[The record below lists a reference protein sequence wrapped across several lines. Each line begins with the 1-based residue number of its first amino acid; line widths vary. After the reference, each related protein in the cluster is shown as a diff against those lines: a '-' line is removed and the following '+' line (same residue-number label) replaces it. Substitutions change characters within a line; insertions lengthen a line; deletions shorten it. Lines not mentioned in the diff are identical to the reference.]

1 MHYLAVD
8 LLYDFQCI
16 ADACPNTCCAG
27 WNIAIDEKT
36 YQKMVENEEILGIAA
51 DDWLEKKD
59 KIYFS
64 ILDNERRCRMLNEKN
79 LCNVVLKLGSKYL
92 SDTCTCYPRIIS
104 RYGSV
109 MEGNIQVSCP
119 EVIRRLME
127 KENVQFQFNED
138 KEPALPYQHT
148 QLYLYE
154 SAVRSSIVNILQH
167 PSNITLNARLFV
179 SYNILD
185 KAIQLYQEK
194 QLDFNTLKKDVDE
207 CFQED
212 VLLSINADIQ
222 GMVLEKERYD
232 FLRQIQVVMHDFVE
246 QERFRNITL
255 RIEEYFSR
263 DDYSQYLSDMQRF
276 KEYLHL
282 YDNFYINYW
291 ICRIFTK
298 MIAIPD
304 YERVREEFI
313 YIATEFCLFQ
323 IAAFVLYAE
332 NGTLTRE
339 EYIYIISFVSRRMDH
354 NEGFKKNLMAQ
365 LKDNDVIDIV
375 GLLLMSIST

>member
-1 MHYLAVD
+1 MYYLAID

-27 WNIAIDEKT
+27 WNISIDEKT
-36 YQKMVENEEILGIAA
+36 YQKMVKNEEILGIAA
-51 DDWLEKKD
+51 DDWLEKKE
-59 KIYFS
+59 KLYFS
-64 ILDNERRCRMLNEKN
+64 KLDNEQRCRMLNEKN
-79 LCNVVLKLGSKYL
+79 LCNVVLKLGPEYL
-92 SDTCTCYPRIIS
+92 SDTCACYPRIIS

-119 EVIRRLME
+119 EIIRELME

-138 KEPALPYQHT
+138 EELASPYLHM

-154 SAVRSSIVNILQH
+154 SAVRSSIVNIFQH

-185 KAIQLYQEK
+185 KAIQLYQEN
-194 QLDFNTLKKDVDE
+194 QFDFNKLKRDVDE
-207 CFQED
+207 CLQED
-212 VLLSINADIQ
+212 VLLSINTDIQ

-232 FLRQIQVVMHDFVE
+232 FLRQIQVVLHDFVE

-255 RIEEYFSR
+255 RVDEYFSQ
-263 DDYSQYLSDMQRF
+263 DDYSQYLADMQRF
-276 KEYLHL
+276 KNYSHL

-291 ICRIFTK
+291 VCRISAK
-298 MIAIPD
+298 MIEIPD
-304 YERVREEFI
+304 FERAREEFI
-313 YIATEFCLFQ
+313 YIAAEFCLFQ

-332 NGTLTRE
+332 NGALDRE
-339 EYIYIISFVSRRMDH
+339 EYIYIISCVSRRMDH
-354 NEGFKKNLMAQ
+354 NNGFKKNLMAQ

-375 GLLLMSIST
+375 GLLLMSISA